1 MAAFSDLPNELII
14 SIWGYV
20 IEPESVENFALVSKR
35 LYELATPFVEEHQRL
50 RQRYAKICNL
60 GGVKDGRAADLLE
73 VILLNPRIAVYI
85 NELQLQSWANCWDDQ
100 DNSLQTHSYAGK
112 TMEVF
117 EDAIRSLSLITSS
130 EADDWVKN
138 IKSGHEGPIL
148 ALILIRLIE
157 LKKLEICPLYYDLDG
172 ALDLVLGGW
181 SRSLGTFAHAKRS
194 STESKRHHGNGEF
207 LQLPKL
213 SQISDL
219 VISFC
224 DIELRTISQLLGS
237 TRKLK
242 RFSYYGS
249 STCSVKPSQVCNVLL
264 ECSQQSLQKLRLE
277 FNSELEFGE
286 NHSFITDTLSRFER
300 LVELEMDIVFLLSS
314 EDDDCNTLIDM
325 LPTSIEKVTF
335 ASTMSIA
342 FETIRSVILRMVKSK
357 VVYLPNLKALT
368 FEQSLYQGFQDDTTA
383 LVIGIELRDTELF
396 AELSRKSAEVGV
408 VLSVTKPDYPMF
420 RNDRVAFRVYM
431 S

>member
-50 RQRYAKICNL
+50 RQRYAKICDL
-60 GGVKDGRAADLLE
+60 GGGKDGRAADLLNA
-73 VILLNPRIAVYI
+73 ILLNPRVAVYI
-85 NELQLQSWANCWDDQ
+85 NELQLQGWAKCWEDQ
-100 DNSLQTHSYAGK
+100 DDSLQTHSYAGK

-130 EADDWVKN
+130 EADDWVED

-148 ALILIRLIE
+148 ALILIRLNE
-157 LKKLEICPLYYDLDG
+157 LKKLEIFQRFLDLDG
-172 ALDLVLGGW
+172 SLDLVLGGW
-181 SRSLGTFAHAKRS
+181 SRSLGTLAHAKRS
-194 STESKRHHGNGEF
+194 SKESKRHHGNGEF
-207 LQLPKL
+207 LQLPKF
-213 SQISDL
+213 SHISDL
-219 VISFC
+219 VINFC

-237 TRKLK
+237 TKKLK
-242 RFSYYGS
+242 SFTCYGS
-249 STCSVKPSQVCNVLL
+249 FTCFVKPSQVCNELL
-264 ECSQQSLQKLRLE
+264 KYSRQSLQKLRLD
-277 FNSELEFGE
+277 FNSELELGE
-286 NHSFITDTLSRFER
+286 NHSFITDALSRFER

-335 ASTMSIA
+335 ASIMRIA

-357 VVYLPNLKALT
+357 VVHLPNLKALT
-368 FEQSLYQGFQDDTTA
+368 FEQSLYQGFHGDTTA
-383 LVIGIELRDTELF
+383 LIIGIELRDTELF

-408 VLSVTKPDYPMF
+408 VLSVTKSEYSIF
-420 RNDRVAFRVYM
+420 RNDRAAVRVYM